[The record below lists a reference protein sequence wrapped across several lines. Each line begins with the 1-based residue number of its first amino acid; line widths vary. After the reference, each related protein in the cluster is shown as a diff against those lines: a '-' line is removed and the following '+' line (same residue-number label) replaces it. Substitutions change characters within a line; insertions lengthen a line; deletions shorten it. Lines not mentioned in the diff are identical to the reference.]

1 MSQLDV
7 ELAHAGEETTLSPKM
22 LLLEQLRITP
32 EKQLEPMEFLFRLFG
47 RPCFPRREL
56 VAITGKAKSGKTFVT
71 SMLMAKGASP
81 LPPPTGE
88 GVLKR
93 NVDKPLSIL
102 WYDTEQSDEST
113 QDVLCNRIMKMLAS
127 EEHGKT
133 QKNIFCENPCE
144 SVAKKTLYDIF
155 NVRSVGWKERRS
167 LLREAVERYEHDLVI
182 VDGIRDLVND
192 INDGVLAQ
200 EVMEELLHLATEKN
214 CCIVCVLHQNKGSE
228 DHNLRGWIGTE
239 LMNKAFEVYACEKM
253 MPQRIFK
260 MEQTLTRKYDIEQTL
275 YFEVGEDGLPKAS
288 PLPPPTG
295 GSDLGRERLPSI
307 NRDYIVHE
315 DDGSWRFDVMKLFL
329 AAFQGENELQGSV
342 LRERVMQLSGI
353 VIPFKYN
360 QLLHQALEQ
369 KVIEKMQRD
378 GLTVYQLAPSEV
390 SSPLLYL
397 SPYGGL
403 RYEGETSRTPKYLRP
418 RISLI
423 PRISK
428 CRRKFYNTNY
438 LFNED

>member
-1 MSQLDV
+1 MDDNVMSQLDV

-22 LLLEQLRITP
+22 LLLEKMRITP

-71 SMLMAKGASP
+71 SMLMACCNMRDVLSFHREHEPP
-81 LPPPTGE
+81 LR
-88 GVLKR
+88 V
-93 NVDKPLSIL
+93 L

-113 QDVLCNRIMKMLAS
+113 QDILKNRVFRM
-127 EEHGKT
+127 
-133 QKNIFCENPCE
+133 
-144 SVAKKTLYDIF
+144 VAPAPDLFSQRSGELFDVF
-155 NVRSVGWKERRS
+155 NVRAVEWKERRS
-167 LLREAVERYEHDLVI
+167 LLKEAVERYEPDLVI

-200 EVMEELLHLATEKN
+200 EVMEELMHLATEHN

-253 MPQRIFK
+253 MPQRVFK
-260 MEQTLTRKYDIEQTL
+260 LEQTLTRKYDIEQTL
-275 YFEVGEDGLPKAS
+275 YFEVNEQGLPQS
-288 PLPPPTG
+288 SVGPTDG
-295 GSDLGRERLPSI
+295 MATTKTERLPSI

-315 DDGSWRFDVMKLFL
+315 DDGSWRFDVQRLFL
-329 AAFQGENELQGSV
+329 AAFQNADELQGSV

-369 KVIEKMQRD
+369 KVIEKSQRD
-378 GLTVYQLAPSEV
+378 GLTVYQPAP
-390 SSPLLYL
+390 
-397 SPYGGL
+397 
-403 RYEGETSRTPKYLRP
+403 
-418 RISLI
+418 
-423 PRISK
+423 
-428 CRRKFYNTNY
+428 F
-438 LFNED
+438 